1 MRICY
6 LPLVFAALAWP
17 AFAQTPDRQTGA
29 GNPAFAPPPSAK
41 GNGVAT
47 REASTFNDADRL
59 FLRAAATNRMAG
71 AEVAQLG
78 GQKRADA
85 AVAQFSE
92 RMTKDHAAVGQRL
105 AALAKDAGVSA
116 PAALD
121 KERAAMLDELRGASG
136 PDFDRR
142 FWMYQLVEHQKAA
155 QLLSYEIGSGLN
167 PALKS
172 LASEV
177 LPTVMQHLRQIQTH
191 AAAAGTG
198 SQ

>member
-6 LPLVFAALAWP
+6 LPLILVALAWP
-17 AFAQTPDRQTGA
+17 ALAQAPDRRTGA
-29 GNPAFAPPPSAK
+29 GNPALAPPPSAK
-41 GNGVAT
+41 GSAIAT

-92 RMTKDHAAVGQRL
+92 RMTKDHAALGERL
-105 AALAKDAGVSA
+105 AAIARDAGVSA

-121 KERAAMLDELRGASG
+121 KERAAMLDELRSASG

-142 FWMYQLVEHQKAA
+142 FWTYQLAEHQKAA

-167 PALKS
+167 PALKG

-177 LPTVMQHLRQIQTH
+177 LPTVMQHLRQIQTY
-191 AAAAGTG
+191 AAAVGTG

>member
-6 LPLVFAALAWP
+6 FPLVFVALAWP
-17 AFAQTPDRQTGA
+17 AFAQTPDRRTGA
-29 GNPAFAPPPSAK
+29 GNPAFAPPPNAK
-41 GNGVAT
+41 GNGIAT
-47 REASTFNDADRL
+47 REASAFNDADRL
-59 FLRAAATNRMAG
+59 FLHAAAMNRMAG
-71 AEVAQLG
+71 TEAAQLG
-78 GQKRADA
+78 GQKRGDA

-92 RMTKDHAAVGQRL
+92 RMTKDHAALGQRL
-105 AALAKDAGVSA
+105 AAIAMDAGVSA

-142 FWMYQLVEHQKAA
+142 FWIYQLVEHQKAA

-167 PALKS
+167 PALKG

-191 AAAAGTG
+191 AAVMGTG